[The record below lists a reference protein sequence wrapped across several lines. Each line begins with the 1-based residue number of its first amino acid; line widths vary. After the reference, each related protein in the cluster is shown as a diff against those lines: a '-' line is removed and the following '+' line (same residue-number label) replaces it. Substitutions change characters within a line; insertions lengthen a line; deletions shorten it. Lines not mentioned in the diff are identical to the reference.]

1 MSPLRGRAGRPVR
14 ARRAGAWRTHLPFAV
29 VALVVVGAFALVA
42 TDRWRRGATVLG
54 AALILA
60 AGLRALLSEER
71 AGLLAVRARIPDVL
85 AYGGLGVA
93 LVVLAT
99 SIDSL
104 GTG

>member
-1 MSPLRGRAGRPVR
+1 MHV
-14 ARRAGAWRTHLPFAV
+14 PFAIV
-29 VALVVVGAFALVA
+29 LVVVLAAFVLVA

-54 AALILA
+54 AALVLA

-85 AYGGLGVA
+85 VYGALGVA
-93 LVVLAT
+93 LVGLAA

>member
-1 MSPLRGRAGRPVR
+1 MTGTRHPPRTGG
-14 ARRAGAWRTHLPFAV
+14 WRVHVPFAV
-29 VALVVVGAFALVA
+29 VLLVVLAAFALVA

-54 AALILA
+54 AALVLA

-85 AYGGLGVA
+85 VYGGLGVA
-93 LVVLAT
+93 LVGLAA